1 MATVKQLEGK
11 RQDLSSVSESSQL
24 CKCFLLSDSI
34 LLQPGERQ
42 NVRQPFFFAIL
53 DTIIFDLGL
62 SSSNLYLV
70 IVSRLEST
78 LLSLW
83 HLSAFIKRKSPFL
96 PFFLHCHQ
104 YLYQFVSILDNILKP
119 TNISAGL
126 KRKVST
132 AGHESLKVF
141 PGFRLSWC
149 RDLTLFYGDGGAI
162 DSVKSSQTT
171 TSQPFVKHH
180 LFSHMSIWIMI

>member
-1 MATVKQLEGK
+1 MKQLGGK
-11 RQDLSSVSESSQL
+11 KQDLSSVSESSQL

-62 SSSNLYLV
+62 SSSNLYLA

-83 HLSAFIKRKSPFL
+83 HLSAFIKRKSFFS

-104 YLYQFVSILDNILKP
+104 YFYRFVSILDNIQKP
-119 TNISAGL
+119 TYICWLVKKGVYWWT
-126 KRKVST
+126 RVSKSFSWIPT
-132 AGHESLKVF
+132 QLMSWPDTVLWRWGSD
-141 PGFRLSWC
+141 RLSQ
-149 RDLTLFYGDGGAI
+149 
-162 DSVKSSQTT
+162 VKPDNNITT
-171 TSQPFVKHH
+171 FC
-180 LFSHMSIWIMI
+180 